1 MKSIKS
7 ALLLGF
13 FDWLLPFAVSFL
25 IYPLKKSNYYLFES
39 LMTGIMVFAAIWFA
53 TLYLK
58 KEISKP
64 VLEGLKLGLLW
75 LIINLAFDLILFLP
89 KSPMQMQFSQYMSE
103 IGAKYISIP
112 VITIVLGIFKSKYT

>member
-1 MKSIKS
+1 
-7 ALLLGF
+7 
-13 FDWLLPFAVSFL
+13 
-25 IYPLKKSNYYLFES
+25 
-39 LMTGIMVFAAIWFA
+39 MTGIMVFAAIWFA

-112 VITIVLGIFKSKYT
+112 VITIVLGLFKSKYT